1 MNPKPQQLSPQEW
14 QLLSA
19 YLDNQVSTAERN
31 QIEKQLTS
39 DAAYRQAAES
49 LRQTRTVIRGMPLRR
64 VPHNFTLTPDMVKAR
79 RKWGIFP
86 ALRLSSAFAA
96 LASVVLFA
104 LQLLPGMMNVA
115 APAAAPAAP
124 EAMAL
129 SSAEGAVGTEP
140 PVIYW
145 GGPPAEAMGMGGGGG
160 GGDGTYPGG
169 MGGGAPDT
177 IYGIPNIAS
186 TPGIQFE
193 IPQATQQAGIGAAAP
208 QESMPAEPTP
218 EPPMAMAP
226 QPTAFPET
234 ARSAEDMQ
242 NGPVLGLRPQ
252 DSGKV
257 IAESQAYVADQ
268 AAEEQP
274 SIPARRLL
282 LPAAIGLAGLAVITA
297 IAALLLN
304 KKSR

>member
-19 YLDNQVSTAERN
+19 YLDNQVSTTERN

-64 VPHNFTLTPDMVKAR
+64 VPHAFTLTPDMVKAR
-79 RKWGIFP
+79 RKWGLFP

-96 LASVVLFA
+96 IASVVLFA
-104 LQLLPGMMNVA
+104 LQLMPGMMKAAAPMSAPA
-115 APAAAPAAP
+115 APAAM
-124 EAMAL
+124 EL
-129 SSAEGAVGTEP
+129 STADGAVGTEP

-145 GGPPAEAMGMGGGGG
+145 GGPSADLKGMGSG
-160 GGDGTYPGG
+160 GGDGNYPGG
-169 MGGGAPDT
+169 MGGGAPDA
-177 IYGIPNIAS
+177 IYGIPNTAA

-193 IPQATQQAGIGAAAP
+193 IPQATQEAGTGAAAP
-208 QESMPAEPTP
+208 QESMPAGPTP
-218 EPPMAMAP
+218 EPPMALAQ
-226 QPTAFPET
+226 QPTAAPET
-234 ARSAEDMQ
+234 ARSAEELQ

-257 IAESQAYVADQ
+257 IAESQSTAANQ
-268 AAEEQP
+268 AVEEEP
-274 SIPARRLL
+274 SMPTRSL

-297 IAALLLN
+297 IAALLMN
-304 KKSR
+304 KKSRI

>member
-1 MNPKPQQLSPQEW
+1 MNPKPRQLSPQEW

-19 YLDNQVSTAERN
+19 YLDNQVSPAERN
-31 QIEKQLTS
+31 QIEKQLAS

-64 VPHNFTLTPDMVKAR
+64 VPHAFTLTPDMVKAR
-79 RKWGIFP
+79 RKWGLFP

-96 LASVVLFA
+96 IASVVLFA

-115 APAAAPAAP
+115 APAAAPVAP
-124 EAMAL
+124 DAMAL
-129 SSAEGAVGTEP
+129 SSAEEAIGTEP

-145 GGPPAEAMGMGGGGG
+145 GGPPAEAKGMGGGG

-177 IYGIPNIAS
+177 IYGMPNTAA
-186 TPGIQFE
+186 TPAIQFE
-193 IPQATQQAGIGAAAP
+193 IPQATQAAGVGAAAP
-208 QESMPAEPTP
+208 QESMPADPTP
-218 EPPMAMAP
+218 EPPMALAQ
-226 QPTAFPET
+226 QPTAAPET
-234 ARSAEDMQ
+234 ARSAEELQ

-257 IAESQAYVADQ
+257 IAESQSTAANQ
-268 AAEEQP
+268 AVEEEP
-274 SIPARRLL
+274 SIPTRSL

-297 IAALLLN
+297 IATLLLN
-304 KKSR
+304 KKSRV